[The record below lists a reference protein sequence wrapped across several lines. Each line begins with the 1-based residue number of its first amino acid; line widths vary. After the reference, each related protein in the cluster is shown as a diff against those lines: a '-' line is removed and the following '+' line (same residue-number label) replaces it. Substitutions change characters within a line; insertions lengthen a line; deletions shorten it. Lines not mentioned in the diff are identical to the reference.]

1 MRVDFRHRWKLTRE
15 YLRAMKEIWTREA
28 PSFNGEFISFP
39 AIRTYPKPVQQP
51 HPPIFIGAGGI
62 GAQDCEQALA
72 DHGRTRRRLDARGTW
87 RSAMARRAGGKLKEL
102 CAEAGRDFNSIEISA
117 LISPT
122 QDADAQSVIDS
133 YARGRSASADLP
145 GPAVGAGPHGALP
158 GAGPLQV
165 PGMRRSMMFSL
176 DGKAAL
182 IAGGTKGVGL
192 EIAKTLARMGATLA
206 LNYAHND
213 AAAAAA
219 LDQVK
224 AIAPKSVLLK
234 ADLED
239 EEQTRRMVRQAA
251 SDLGGLDIFIM
262 NAVSTTTKSLLTVK
276 PRSFW
281 RTMAMNVGGF
291 LVSAQEL
298 SGLISDNGRI
308 VLISGNTTM
317 RFPTPTT
324 EVLGVAKAAMEGIV
338 RMLAFELGPRGITV
352 NGLGLGLYETES
364 SRYALGLD
372 DSFDARVKVSLR
384 TLRAQADGQT
394 LRRGRRRRLPMLAR
408 GRLCDRPDAH
418 GRRRHQHRVP
428 AGDVGL
434 PSRLRDTGWRR
445 SARGDEGG
453 LRRARAAA
461 L

>member
-1 MRVDFRHRWKLTRE
+1 
-15 YLRAMKEIWTREA
+15 
-28 PSFNGEFISFP
+28 
-39 AIRTYPKPVQQP
+39 
-51 HPPIFIGAGGI
+51 
-62 GAQDCEQALA
+62 
-72 DHGRTRRRLDARGTW
+72 
-87 RSAMARRAGGKLKEL
+87 
-102 CAEAGRDFNSIEISA
+102 
-117 LISPT
+117 
-122 QDADAQSVIDS
+122 
-133 YARGRSASADLP
+133 
-145 GPAVGAGPHGALP
+145 
-158 GAGPLQV
+158 
-165 PGMRRSMMFSL
+165 MMFSL

-182 IAGGTKGVGL
+182 IAGGTRGVGL
-192 EIAKTLARMGATLA
+192 EISRTLARMGATLA

-213 AAAAAA
+213 EAAAAA

-224 AIAPKSVLLK
+224 AIAPKSILLK

-291 LVSAQEL
+291 LISAQEL

-308 VLISGNTTM
+308 VLVSGNTTM

-364 SRYALGLD
+364 SRYALGID
-372 DSFDARVKVSLR
+372 DSFDARVKVS
-384 TLRAQADGQT
+384 
-394 LRRGRRRRLPMLAR
+394 
-408 GRLCDRPDAH
+408 CE
-418 GRRRHQHRVP
+418 
-428 AGDVGL
+428 
-434 PSRLRDTGWRR
+434 R
-445 SARGDEGG
+445 SALKRMGRPSDVAGVAGFLCSPEAGYVTGQMIMVDGG
-453 LRRARAAA
+453 ISIASPQET
-461 L
+461 